1 MTSAT
6 QFGLVAASM
15 LSACLLVAQTPA
27 SIANAPATRKAVA
40 GETSGDEAKRVLDAA
55 HRFLGGTS
63 RLNAVNALELQQSR
77 VQTLR
82 LLFPDRYQIENATPS
97 GSSTLVS
104 FDGERMRL
112 QMPPALQFTRPPM
125 PDAATQRRRAVRNVA
140 KYALTYLVRTL
151 SVYPLTAKSVG
162 ITRLGEVEGRC
173 VEFTGKGS
181 SKAPFVRMFFDSTDG
196 RPLAIVQL
204 GTPET
209 GDLMSTLDDYR
220 EVDGIRFPF
229 RVSDSRIK
237 QDGSRQQMA
246 VWRHEAVRVNPA
258 LTAATFQK
266 GTP

>member
-1 MTSAT
+1 
-6 QFGLVAASM
+6 M
-15 LSACLLVAQTPA
+15 LWGCLLVAQTPA
-27 SIANAPATRKAVA
+27 SIANAPATPKAA
-40 GETSGDEAKRVLDAA
+40 SSKARGDEALRVLDAA
-55 HRFLGGTS
+55 HRFLGGAS
-63 RLNAVNALELQQSR
+63 RLHAVKTLELKQSR
-77 VQTLR
+77 IQTLR

-125 PDAATQRRRAVRNVA
+125 PDTATQRRRAVRNVS

-162 ITRLGEVEGRC
+162 IKKLGEIEGNC
-173 VEFTGKGS
+173 VEFIGTGS
-181 SKAPFVRMFFDSTDG
+181 SKVPFVRMVFDSTDG
-196 RPLAIVQL
+196 RPLAIVEL
-204 GTPET
+204 GNPET
-209 GDLMSTLDDYR
+209 GDLVSTLDDYR

-246 VWRHEAVRVNPA
+246 VWRHEAVSVNPA
-258 LTAATFQK
+258 FTAATFQK